1 MAHLSRCLILLVFCP
16 IFNKRGDGLDALY
29 QIISIAIITCVA
41 CLIVKPIR
49 SDFAIFISIVGG
61 IIVLFYSLSYL
72 SQIFDVFN
80 NIFSISGI
88 NTSLYSIILKIIGIG
103 YLTEFTA
110 GICHDTGNPSLADK
124 VLLGGKIVILVMAIP
139 IVTSILQIVVELL
152 PK

>member
-1 MAHLSRCLILLVFCP
+1 VDS
-16 IFNKRGDGLDALY
+16 LY
-29 QIISIAIITCVA
+29 KIISIAIITCVA
-41 CLIVKPIR
+41 CLIIKPIR

-61 IIVLFYSLSYL
+61 IIVLFYSVSYL

-80 NIFSISGI
+80 NIFNISGI

-110 GICHDTGNPSLADK
+110 GICNDTGNQSLGDK

>member
-1 MAHLSRCLILLVFCP
+1 MDS
-16 IFNKRGDGLDALY
+16 LY
-29 QIISIAIITCVA
+29 KIISIAIITCVA

-61 IIVLFYSLSYL
+61 IIVLFYAISYL

-80 NIFSISGI
+80 NIFHISGI
-88 NTSLYSIILKIIGIG
+88 NTSIYSIVLKIIGIG

-110 GICHDTGNPSLADK
+110 GICNDTGNSSLGDK

-139 IVTSILQIVVELL
+139 IVTSILDIVVELL
-152 PK
+152 PR